1 MAACAFDLTRKT
13 TFATQS
19 RLHGFQ
25 YKKCFKLTLSL
36 SLTPLR
42 ARMVCYELKGDL
54 SPVMLKEIFQDSFE
68 NFEIKSICIDQMLP
82 TFGGRCNRYF

>member
-19 RLHGFQ
+19 RLYGFQ

-36 SLTPLR
+36 SLTSF
-42 ARMVCYELKGDL
+42 KGSNGL
-54 SPVMLKEIFQDSFE
+54 L
-68 NFEIKSICIDQMLP
+68 
-82 TFGGRCNRYF
+82 